1 MLKKSKNYYSLHLIV
16 PRIKLPVHK
25 VEDFMV
31 GHLPGEDEVHVCAG
45 QHAAPGPRAHSHA
58 SNLDIKMYIVE

>member
-1 MLKKSKNYYSLHLIV
+1 M
-16 PRIKLPVHK
+16 HK

-58 SNLDIKMYIVE
+58 SNLDIKMYIVQQQ